1 MAVVR
6 TLEELE
12 RADERL
18 LGYVAGVE
26 GTMEGKT
33 TALTELGVF
42 RAYTEIHRE
51 YIHLAEAGDVEA
63 LKRAIFLQWFEVAEP
78 PFLSGIL
85 DLDREAATRG
95 MALVERL
102 CAGGEIEDELAW
114 MFPYYFL
121 IAEWAFQGP
130 MSARASSRTVR
141 PTRRRVWC
149 NLPK

>member
-33 TALTELGVF
+33 TALTELG
-42 RAYTEIHRE
+42 E